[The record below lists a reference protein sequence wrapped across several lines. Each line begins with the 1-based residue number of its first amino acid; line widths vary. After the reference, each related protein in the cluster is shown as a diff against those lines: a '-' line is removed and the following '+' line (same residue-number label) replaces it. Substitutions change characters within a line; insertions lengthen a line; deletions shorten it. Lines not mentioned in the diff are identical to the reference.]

1 MMEYW
6 DVCDRSGRKLGYT
19 KRSDE
24 EFLDGEYHI
33 GASVWIVDSKG
44 KLLIQR
50 RAASKRTGP
59 SLWSITGGKVQA
71 GERSIEACV
80 REVKE
85 ELGLVLDEQD
95 IRFLYRSTGSDMLFD
110 DYIVI
115 CDLSIERARLDDS
128 EVSEIR
134 WADLDEIRVLCHN
147 REFMYNDI
155 SDLAAVRDYLDR
167 YFAGKMS
174 TAAVD
179 RPVTEQCPAG
189 SSAGFHLFP
198 DGSGTSRSS

>member
-1 MMEYW
+1 MTEYW
-6 DVCDRSGRKLGYT
+6 DVCDRNGRKLGYT

-24 EFLDGEYHI
+24 EFLDGEYHL
-33 GASVWIVDSKG
+33 GASVWIADSKG
-44 KLLIQR
+44 KLLIQK

-71 GERSIEACV
+71 GECSIEACV

-85 ELGLVLDEQD
+85 ELGFVLDEQD
-95 IRFLYRSTGSDMLFD
+95 IRFLYRSTGPDMLFD

-115 CDLSIERARLDDS
+115 CDLSIEKACLNDS

-134 WADLDEIRVLCHN
+134 WADLDEIRVLCRN
-147 REFMYNDI
+147 REFMYNDV
-155 SDLAAVRDYLDR
+155 SDLAVVRNYLDS

-174 TAAVD
+174 SVADD
-179 RPVTEQCPAG
+179 RPVTE
-189 SSAGFHLFP
+189 
-198 DGSGTSRSS
+198 